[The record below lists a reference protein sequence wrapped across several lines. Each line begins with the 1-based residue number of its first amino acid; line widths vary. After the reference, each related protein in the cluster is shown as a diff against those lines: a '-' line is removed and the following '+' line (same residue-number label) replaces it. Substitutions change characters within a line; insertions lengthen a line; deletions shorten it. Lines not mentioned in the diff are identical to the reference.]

1 MGPTVQLIHH
11 SFPRIITLARI
22 PCVTMGC
29 ERVTTHNTISPFD
42 IPLCSTVVIEA
53 ILPACEKILG
63 LRWHPGRF
71 DGGEF
76 EEWISQIGPAMLSLR
91 TLHFGCS
98 YSLPDFRFVT
108 PYLINLETLHWNHWN
123 HGVSFLVSRVA
134 GWDSF

>member
-76 EEWISQIGPAMLSLR
+76 EEELDMSRIGPAMLSLR
-91 TLHFGCS
+91 TLHFGYS
-98 YSLPDFRFVT
+98 YSLPDFRLVA
-108 PYLINLETLHWNHWN
+108 PYLINVETLDWNRWSHR
-123 HGVSFLVSRVA
+123 VIFLASQVA
-134 GWDSF
+134 GWD